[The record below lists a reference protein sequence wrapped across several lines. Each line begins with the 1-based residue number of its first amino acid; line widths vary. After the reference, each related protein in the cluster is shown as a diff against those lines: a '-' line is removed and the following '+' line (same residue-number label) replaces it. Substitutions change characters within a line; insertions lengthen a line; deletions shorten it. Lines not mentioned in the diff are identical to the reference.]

1 MATITTAEIN
11 TAIATALG
19 AAASLVR
26 TEDFDELTEGMADAP
41 TLQVYWEEER
51 SDPSGTADR
60 TAFRGGIRQT
70 DMIFHAD
77 VYVNQR
83 ANIGEDMGRLYP
95 LKDEIDDI
103 LQAQDT
109 KPYFGLAGIK
119 ALMQWDARRV
129 IFSYAGVDYIGI
141 RYFIPIKIF

>member
-11 TAIATALG
+11 TAIATTLG

-26 TEDFDELTEGMADAP
+26 TQDYDELTEGMADTP
-41 TLQVYWEEER
+41 TLQVYWEEEL

-70 DMIFHAD
+70 DITFHAD
-77 VYVNQR
+77 IYVNQR
-83 ANIGEDMGRLYP
+83 ANIGEDMGRLYTA
-95 LKDEIDDI
+95 KDEIDDI

-109 KPYFGLAGIK
+109 KPYFGLTGIK
-119 ALMQWDARRV
+119 ALMQWSATRV
-129 IFSYAGVDYIGI
+129 IFSYGGADYIGI